1 MSALTR
7 PDAPEPGRPSPGEGT
22 PPPETGPE
30 AVAAP
35 AWRGWLRVLPLLA
48 LVALSLGL
56 LFGGITRWFSV
67 DQLLAS
73 RAYAKAWV
81 ADGFW
86 RAYACAY
93 LAYVGTVI
101 VSLPVSVVMTT
112 LCGFLFGP
120 VLGALV
126 SIASATTGAVIVFS
140 IGRTAAGEVLLR
152 RAGSRLGRLAEGFRR
167 DAFSYVMVLRL
178 LPVFPFWMTNL
189 APAIFGVRLRTFA
202 LATLIGISPGA
213 FIYASAGAGVETVVA
228 AHQAA
233 KEACLVAG
241 GIACDAALSLRAVI
255 TPQLIAT
262 LLGLGVLALL
272 PVAWRR
278 WRGTPR

>member
-7 PDAPEPGRPSPGEGT
+7 PGEPAPDENGS
-22 PPPETGPE
+22 PPEAGPE

-35 AWRGWLRVLPLLA
+35 AWRGWLRVLPLVA
-48 LVALSLGL
+48 LVALSIGL
-56 LFGGITRWFSV
+56 LVGGITRWFSL

-81 ADGFW
+81 AEGFW

-120 VLGALV
+120 VAGALV
-126 SIASATTGAVIVFS
+126 SISAATTGAVVVFS

-213 FIYASAGAGVETVVA
+213 FIYASAGAGVENVVA

-241 GIACDAALSLRAVI
+241 GIACDAALSLRTIV

-278 WRGTPR
+278 WRGNPG

>member
-1 MSALTR
+1 M
-7 PDAPEPGRPSPGEGT
+7 
-22 PPPETGPE
+22 
-30 AVAAP
+30 AVP
-35 AWRGWLRVLPLLA
+35 AWRGWLRLLPLVA
-48 LVALSLGL
+48 LVAVSLGL

-126 SIASATTGAVIVFS
+126 SICAATTGAVVVFS

-241 GIACDAALSLRAVI
+241 GIACDAALSLRAVV
-255 TPQLIAT
+255 TPQLVAT

-278 WRGTPR
+278 WRGRPR